1 MEGNILIANGE
12 IILSDDFIITEMIDT
27 DDIDCVAEA
36 LEVYNA
42 YFKGVK

>member
-1 MEGNILIANGE
+1 MEGNILLDTGA

-27 DDIDCVAEA
+27 EDIDCAAEA